1 MLFVGAIA
9 FCHFLEGGKEMNYF
23 FKRYGFALS
32 VFLGIGVVLFASI
45 RLVPVGHLAV
55 VKHWGKVNHSLVL
68 SEGLHFITPIRTTV
82 EYISVKLLKFNQK
95 TSASSKD
102 LQIVTTLVSIQFSLG
117 EVSKLYQKIG
127 NEEMVTHIL
136 LKPAVEESVKAVTA
150 RYTAEELIKKRP
162 EVKIQIGKTIS
173 AFLEK
178 TLQGKDLTKQSL
190 LVANVAITEFDF
202 SDEFNKSI
210 EMKVRAEQQALQAK
224 NEKIKKITDAEA
236 IAAKIKIE
244 SIATANAIRR
254 EARALKENPHLIEY
268 KRMEKWD
275 GKLPEVTGGAIP
287 MFDIKK
293 RQTQ

>member
-1 MLFVGAIA
+1 MNHFFEKQIWIVPVSVTVIAIA
-9 FCHFLEGGKEMNYF
+9 FF
-23 FKRYGFALS
+23 S
-32 VFLGIGVVLFASI
+32 VRI
-45 RLVPVGHLAV
+45 VPVGHLGV
-55 VKHWGKVNHSLVL
+55 VKHWGKVNHGTVL
-68 SEGLHFITPIRTTV
+68 SEGLHLITPVRTTV
-82 EYISVKLLKFNQK
+82 EYISVKLLKFNQQ

-102 LQIVTTLVSIQFSLG
+102 LQIVSTVVSIQFSLG
-117 EVSKLYQKIG
+117 EVSNLYQKIG
-127 NEEMVTHIL
+127 NEQLVTHIL

-150 RYTAEELIKKRP
+150 QYTAEELIKKRP
-162 EVKIQIGKTIS
+162 EVKVQIGETIT

-178 TLQGKDLTKQSL
+178 TLEGKGLNAKSL

-236 IAAKIKIE
+236 TAEKIKIE

-275 GKLPEVTGGAIP
+275 GKLPSVTGGVIP

-293 RQTQ
+293 GQNR

>member
-1 MLFVGAIA
+1 MNHFFEKQVWIIPVLIIA
-9 FCHFLEGGKEMNYF
+9 AVTTF
-23 FKRYGFALS
+23 F
-32 VFLGIGVVLFASI
+32 SI
-45 RLVPVGHLAV
+45 CIVPVGHLGV
-55 VKHWGKVNHSLVL
+55 VKHWGKVNHNSIL
-68 SEGLHFITPIRTTV
+68 SEGLHLITPIRTTV
-82 EYISVKLLKFNQK
+82 EYISVKLLKFNQQ

-102 LQIVTTLVSIQFSLG
+102 LQIVSTVVSIQFSLG
-117 EVSKLYQKIG
+117 EISNLYQKIG
-127 NEEMVTHIL
+127 SEQLVTHIL

-150 RYTAEELIKKRP
+150 QYTAEELIKKRP
-162 EVKIQIGKTIS
+162 EVKIKIGETIT

-178 TLQGKDLTKQSL
+178 TLAGKGLNVNSL
-190 LVANVAITEFDF
+190 SVANVAITEFDF
-202 SDEFNKSI
+202 SEEFNRSI

-236 IAAKIKIE
+236 IAEKIKIE

-268 KRMEKWD
+268 RRVEKWD

-293 RQTQ
+293 KQNK

>member
-1 MLFVGAIA
+1 MHYQETELPWLSQKYQLGVFVVFILIVLA
-9 FCHFLEGGKEMNYF
+9 FF
-23 FKRYGFALS
+23 
-32 VFLGIGVVLFASI
+32 SI
-45 RLVPVGHLAV
+45 RIIPVGHLGV
-55 VKHWGKVNHSLVL
+55 LKHWGKVQHKKIL
-68 SEGLHFITPIRTTV
+68 SEGLHLITPIRTTV
-82 EYISVKLLKFNQK
+82 EYINVKLLKFNQK

-102 LQIVTTLVSIQFSLG
+102 LQIVSTVVSIQFSLN
-117 EVSKLYQKIG
+117 EVSELYQKIG
-127 NEEMVTHIL
+127 TEDMVTHIL

-162 EVKIQIGKTIS
+162 EVKIQISKTIGS
-173 AFLEK
+173 FLEE
-178 TLQGKDLTKQSL
+178 TLLGKGLSKKSL

-236 IAAKIKIE
+236 IAEKIKIE

-254 EARALKENPHLIEY
+254 EARALRENPHLIEY

-287 MFDIKK
+287 MFDIQGKPK
-293 RQTQ
+293 

>member
-1 MLFVGAIA
+1 MNN
-9 FCHFLEGGKEMNYF
+9 FLERHKWIVPVF
-23 FKRYGFALS
+23 FI
-32 VFLGIGVVLFASI
+32 VGILLFFSI
-45 RLVPVGHLAV
+45 RIVPVGHLGV
-55 VKHWGKVNHSLVL
+55 VKYWGKVNHNTIL
-68 SEGLHFITPIRTTV
+68 SEGLHLVTPIRTTV

-95 TSASSKD
+95 ASASSKD
-102 LQIVTTLVSIQFSLG
+102 LQIVTTVVSIQFSLG
-117 EVSKLYQKIG
+117 EVPELYQKIG
-127 NEEMVTHIL
+127 TEELVTHIL

-150 RYTAEELIKKRP
+150 QYTAEELIKKRP
-162 EVKIQIGKTIS
+162 EVKVQIGKTIGS
-173 AFLEK
+173 FLQK
-178 TLQGKDLTKQSL
+178 TLQGKGLNEKSL
-190 LVANVAITEFDF
+190 MVANVAITEFDF

-236 IAAKIKIE
+236 VAEKIKIE

-254 EARALKENPHLIEY
+254 EARALKENPILIEY

-293 RQTQ
+293 RQTE

>member
-1 MLFVGAIA
+1 MN
-9 FCHFLEGGKEMNYF
+9 HFLEKQMWIAPVAITVAVIIF
-23 FKRYGFALS
+23 FS
-32 VFLGIGVVLFASI
+32 VRI
-45 RLVPVGHLAV
+45 VPVGHLGV
-55 VKHWGKVNHSLVL
+55 VKHWGKVNHNTVL
-68 SEGLHFITPIRTTV
+68 SEGLHLITPVRTTV
-82 EYISVKLLKFNQK
+82 EYISVKLLKFNQQ

-102 LQIVTTLVSIQFSLG
+102 LQIVSTVVSIQFSLG
-117 EVSKLYQKIG
+117 EVSNLYQKIG
-127 NEEMVTHIL
+127 NEQLVTHIL

-150 RYTAEELIKKRP
+150 QYTAEELIKKRP
-162 EVKIQIGKTIS
+162 EVKIKIGETIT

-178 TLQGKDLTKQSL
+178 TLEGKNLNTKSL

-202 SDEFNKSI
+202 SEEFNRSI

-236 IAAKIKIE
+236 IAEKIKIE

-275 GKLPEVTGGAIP
+275 GKLPNVTGGVIP

-293 RQTQ
+293 RQNK

>member
-1 MLFVGAIA
+1 
-9 FCHFLEGGKEMNYF
+9 MNNF
-23 FKRYGFALS
+23 IERLGWTSS
-32 VFLGIGVVLFASI
+32 VFFTIVVILFFSF
-45 RLVPVGHLAV
+45 RLIPVGHLGV
-55 VKHWGKVNHSLVL
+55 VKHWGKVNHSVIL
-68 SEGLHFITPIRTTV
+68 SEGLHLITPVRTTV

-102 LQIVTTLVSIQFSLG
+102 LQIVSTVVSIQFSLG
-117 EVSKLYQKIG
+117 EVSQLYQKIG
-127 NEEMVTHIL
+127 NEQLVTYIL

-150 RYTAEELIKKRP
+150 QYTAEELIKKRP
-162 EVKIQIGKTIS
+162 EVKIQIGNTIGD
-173 AFLEK
+173 FLKK
-178 TLQGKDLTKQSL
+178 TLKGKGLDEKSL

-202 SDEFNKSI
+202 SSEFNRSI

-236 IAAKIKIE
+236 IAEKIKIE

-275 GKLPEVTGGAIP
+275 GKLPEVTGGVIP

-293 RQTQ
+293 RANK